1 MAKSNFTYN
10 TNPVIAAPRGR
21 FDLSH
26 KVLTTLNVGD
36 LVPVDCVE
44 VYPGDTFINRGTF
57 VSRVTSSFI
66 KPVMD
71 NLFLDTFYFFVP
83 SRLITSHWAEMFGEN
98 NDGPWAQSKEYAV
111 PLTKIAASLS
121 DLSGMVQSL
130 ADYMGDID
138 LTCDPS
144 RYFGPPGAKAQKVS
158 VLPYRAFAK
167 IYNDWF
173 HSETVGTPVSIHKE
187 MVGDTGYVEGT
198 GEQLNDMPWSPSNYT
213 GKPPNVYKVHDRYTS
228 ALPAPQ
234 KGDPVEVPLLGT
246 APITGQATVRNRQ
259 ASGGVPATGHET
271 FLSPLWY
278 SLNSAGS
285 GYVSAT
291 NGNLQI
297 PGTSWTLG
305 TMRQS
310 VQDTPTDTRVFA
322 NMVAD
327 ASLASSTLSADLSGV
342 TATNVNDL
350 RFAFQLQ
357 KMLERDAISGT
368 RYTEYLLSHFGVK
381 SPDAR
386 LQRSEYLGGAR
397 QPLSVQQV
405 SQTSQTTDN
414 SPLGGVA
421 AFSLSGGQ
429 NRYSKSFVEHGFV
442 LTVCCIR
449 QYHTYQQGISRSHTR
464 RSRVDFYDPVFS
476 HIGMQ
481 PIKTSELFATA
492 PADQIFGYDEAWNE
506 LRTLPNR
513 VSGAM
518 RSLHENNQQVYGSLD
533 IWHFADVYQNEPVL
547 SDAFVKET
555 PAFVDR
561 TLSVTSGG
569 APQFILDYYFDL
581 QGIRRAP
588 LYGTPGLIDHH

>member
-10 TNPVIAAPRGR
+10 TNPIVTAPRGR

-98 NDGPWAQSKEYAV
+98 NEGPWAQTKEYAV
-111 PLTKIAASLS
+111 PGTSISSLVS
-121 DLSGMVQSL
+121 TEDFSGFIGTL
-130 ADYMGDID
+130 ADYFGNID
-138 LTCDPS
+138 LTVDPQ
-144 RYFGPPGAKAQKVS
+144 RYDGNIETQSVS
-158 VLPYRAFAK
+158 VLPYRGFAK

-173 HSETVGTPVSIHKE
+173 HSETVGVPVSIHKE
-187 MVGDTGYVEGT
+187 MVGDPGYIEAS
-198 GEQLNDMPWSPSNYT
+198 GELLNTDVWSPSNYT
-213 GKPPNVYKVHDRYTS
+213 GRPPNVYKFHDRYTS

-234 KGDPVEVPLLGT
+234 KGTPVELPIGSAAPVTGWIPVGNDTAVNVPAFSPSWL
-246 APITGQATVRNRQ
+246 N
-259 ASGGVPATGHET
+259 SSGVPVG
-271 FLSPLWY
+271 SGVRY
-278 SLNSAGS
+278 SLEASNSTTRFAEDAPTTTGNPAFLRLS
-285 GYVSAT
+285 GKSSPNPST
-291 NGNLQI
+291 GK
-297 PGTSWTLG
+297 
-305 TMRQS
+305 
-310 VQDTPTDTRVFA
+310 TP
-322 NMVAD
+322 
-327 ASLASSTLSADLSGV
+327 LIADLSSA
-342 TATNVNDL
+342 TATTVNDL

-368 RYTEYLLSHFGVK
+368 RYTEYLLSHFGVV
-381 SPDAR
+381 SPDSR
-386 LQRSEYLGGAR
+386 LQRSEYLGGSR

-405 SQTSQTTDN
+405 SQTSQSTDN
-414 SPLGGVA
+414 SPLGNVS

-429 NRYSKSFVEHGFV
+429 NRYSKSFVEHGYVF
-442 LTVCCIR
+442 TVCCIR
-449 QYHTYQQGISRSHTR
+449 QYHTYQQGIPRYSMR
-464 RSRVDFYDPVFS
+464 RSRIDFYDPVFS

-492 PADQIFGYDEAWNE
+492 PMDQIFGYDEAWNE

-518 RSLHENNQQVYGSLD
+518 RSLNEKNSKKYESLD
-533 IWHFADVYQNEPVL
+533 IWHFADTYATPPVL

-555 PAFVDR
+555 PVNVDR
-561 TLSVTSGG
+561 TLSVPSVS
-569 APQFILDYYFDL
+569 APQFIIDYYFDL
-581 QGIRRAP
+581 QAVRRAP